1 MFTIYKIPRSP
12 QLPNT
17 FTTAQE
23 PMKVQ
28 VYKKNCKHS
37 TINRSKQQVP
47 HHAHDV
53 RTHFISTS
61 LTSHTQQFKF
71 FFSHLPPTPQV
82 QNITNEQLCIQV
94 TYIQGYYKYAVLY
107 TYNCHIH
114 NLQML
119 IIINSNKK
127 MKAWE
132 MSIAIKSQLLP
143 WTQCAAFR
151 HLLHSQCYWCIA
163 PKWVPKAEVLSLWK
177 LRHFHGHCIVRYTAK
192 CWLVFVKVFPWY
204 YVHGG
209 RSCNLG
215 HLTVCCCS
223 QL

>member
-1 MFTIYKIPRSP
+1 MIHRKLRDPKRTLIMFTIYKIPRSP
-12 QLPNT
+12 QLPNIYYST
-17 FTTAQE
+17 GTNEGTG
-23 PMKVQ
+23 VQ
-28 VYKKNCKHS
+28 KNCKHS

-119 IIINSNKK
+119 IIITKK
-127 MKAWE
+127 
-132 MSIAIKSQLLP
+132 
-143 WTQCAAFR
+143 
-151 HLLHSQCYWCIA
+151 
-163 PKWVPKAEVLSLWK
+163 
-177 LRHFHGHCIVRYTAK
+177 
-192 CWLVFVKVFPWY
+192 
-204 YVHGG
+204 
-209 RSCNLG
+209 
-215 HLTVCCCS
+215 
-223 QL
+223 